1 MIAVV
6 TSVTF
11 KALLSRRRA
20 ILMVLLCLVPVGLAL
35 LARVRGL
42 PGDSVD
48 RAVAVVELL
57 IVRTVLPLVALVL
70 GTSAIGSELE
80 DGTAIHLLTKP
91 VARWRI
97 VVGKL
102 LAAAP
107 AAALL
112 VAGSTLLTGLL
123 IGGERGAGPVT
134 IALAIAVA
142 IGALLYVAV
151 FVALS
156 VITSRA
162 LIVGLIYVV
171 LWEGLLAGLFE
182 GTQALSIRQYTMAIA
197 GALDPSGVIAAEA
210 PLDTTTALV
219 ASVVVLLAATW
230 IATRRLSSLE
240 LTGGD

>member
-1 MIAVV
+1 MIAVITAV
-6 TSVTF
+6 TL
-11 KALLSRRRA
+11 KGLLSRRRA
-20 ILMVLLCLVPVGLAL
+20 LLMVLLCLVPVGLAL
-35 LARVRGL
+35 LARFRGL
-42 PGDSVD
+42 PGDSAE
-48 RAVAVVELL
+48 RATAVIELL

-112 VAGSTLLTGLL
+112 VVGSTLATGLI
-123 IGGERGAGPVT
+123 IGGERGSGPVT
-134 IALAIAVA
+134 LALSIAVA
-142 IGALLYVAV
+142 VGALLYVAV

-171 LWEGLLAGLFE
+171 IWEGLLAGLFE
-182 GTQALSIRQYTMAIA
+182 GTQALSIRQYTMSIA
-197 GALDPSGVIAAEA
+197 GALDPSGIIASEA
-210 PLDTTTALV
+210 PLETSMAV
-219 ASVVVLLAATW
+219 MASLVVLAVAIW
-230 IATRRLSSLE
+230 VATRRLSSLE

>member
-1 MIAVV
+1 MIAVI
-6 TSVTF
+6 TSVTL

-20 ILMVLLCLVPVGLAL
+20 VLMVLLCLIPVGLAL
-35 LARVRGL
+35 LARFRGL
-42 PGDSVD
+42 PGDAVD
-48 RAVAVVELL
+48 RAVAVIELL

-107 AAALL
+107 TAALL
-112 VAGSTLLTGLL
+112 VVGSTLATGLL
-123 IGGERGAGPVT
+123 IGGERGSGPVT
-134 IALAIAVA
+134 IALSIAVA
-142 IGALLYVAV
+142 IGALLYVTV

-156 VITSRA
+156 VVTSRA

-171 LWEGLLAGLFE
+171 IWEGLLAGLFE

-197 GALDPSGVIAAEA
+197 AALDPSGVIGAEA
-210 PLDTTTALV
+210 PLDPSTAVV
-219 ASVVVLLAATW
+219 ASLIVLVGAAW